1 MDDKIKDLAIVLL
14 ESVETT
20 RLDARARLFL
30 KWGHLVQTIHATVAI
45 MELAPSSVS
54 HYLHTGML
62 DPFKD
67 ITHQWSSVDSI
78 VLKQVLRMHP
88 WFQRLVKT
96 QTAAYGINSNHIN
109 IISKLPS
116 YTVMQNIVPRILDDG
131 IVFNLV
137 DPGSIFDMWHTW
149 TNRTWEW
156 LAVWH
161 WGEDLLEDGYQR
173 ASAILPCIGS
183 MTVLHPHGDILSN
196 ITKDTSSFLK
206 HLTSMVSS
214 SRRWCIVFR
223 WLTCIH

>member
-1 MDDKIKDLAIVLL
+1 MDDKIKDLTIVLL

-45 MELAPSSVS
+45 MELAPSSAS

-88 WFQRLVKT
+88 WFQQLVKT

-116 YTVMQNIVPRILDDG
+116 YTVMQNIVPRILDDE

-137 DPGSIFDMWHTW
+137 DPGSTFDVWHTW
-149 TNRTWEW
+149 NESHLGMTRSMTLRRGFIGGWISACISHFTLHWINDSIASTW
-156 LAVWH
+156 WH
-161 WGEDLLEDGYQR
+161 LVEYHQGYQLVFE
-173 ASAILPCIGS
+173 AFDI
-183 MTVLHPHGDILSN
+183 HG
-196 ITKDTSSFLK
+196 
-206 HLTSMVSS
+206 
-214 SRRWCIVFR
+214 
-223 WLTCIH
+223 